1 MLLAGLSVGAG
12 AATVLADANQLGRVT
27 LAAAA
32 QIPAAW
38 VMTAAVL
45 AVFGWAPRLT
55 GTVWALLLLFVA
67 LGEFGV
73 LWNAPEWLMDLSP
86 FRHSPLLPFD
96 AGAVGPLLGL
106 TVTAAA
112 LAALG
117 YAGWRRRDLAP

>member
-1 MLLAGLSVGAG
+1 
-12 AATVLADANQLGRVT
+12 
-27 LAAAA
+27 
-32 QIPAAW
+32 
-38 VMTAAVL
+38 MTAAVL

-73 LWNAPEWLMDLSP
+73 LWNAPEWLMELSP
-86 FRHSPLLPFD
+86 FRHSPLLPLD
-96 AGAVGPLLGL
+96 SGAAGPLLGL